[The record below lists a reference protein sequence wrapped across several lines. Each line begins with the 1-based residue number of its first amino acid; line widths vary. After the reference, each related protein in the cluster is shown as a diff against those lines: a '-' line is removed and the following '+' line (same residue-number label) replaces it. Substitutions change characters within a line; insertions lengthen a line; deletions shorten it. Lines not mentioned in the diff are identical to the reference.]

1 MSLSIFYVEI
11 EVIDFLFTSIGLRK
25 PYIWEYSR
33 LNLQH
38 TVLSKRK
45 LTWFVDEGL
54 VDGWDDP
61 RFPTVRGVMR
71 RGMTVEGLRQ
81 FIIAQGSSKAN
92 VTMEWDK
99 IWAFNRKVIDPIAT
113 RCTAVVKEGAVEVT
127 VTGFV
132 GEEVKNIPNHP
143 KVPDGEQK
151 ELWYSPDVYIDSD
164 DAATF
169 NEGETITFMNWGNA
183 VIDQIVTNDVGTVTS
198 VSAQLKPDDTNFKN
212 TTKVTWLAKTDKA
225 ALTPVTCVYYEYIIS
240 KPVLSKEENFKDYIN
255 QSSKTVVDMYGEQYL
270 KSLKKGD
277 VIQLQR
283 KGFFICDQPYVP
295 PSIHS
300 SVEAPCILIAIPD
313 GHTKTLPT
321 SGSKAKRLRD
331 VHATNAPVSS
341 SKKVK
346 QELQIESSGAEQANI
361 AGGGD
366 NVELLKAKISK
377 QGDKVRELKT
387 SGAAKVVM
395 WSCLCLNKYGLLFAF
410 HFHMSP

>member
-1 MSLSIFYVEI
+1 
-11 EVIDFLFTSIGLRK
+11 
-25 PYIWEYSR
+25 
-33 LNLQH
+33 
-38 TVLSKRK
+38 
-45 LTWFVDEGL
+45 
-54 VDGWDDP
+54 
-61 RFPTVRGVMR
+61 
-71 RGMTVEGLRQ
+71 
-81 FIIAQGSSKAN
+81 
-92 VTMEWDK
+92 
-99 IWAFNRKVIDPIAT
+99 
-113 RCTAVVKEGAVEVT
+113 
-127 VTGFV
+127 
-132 GEEVKNIPNHP
+132 
-143 KVPDGEQK
+143 
-151 ELWYSPDVYIDSD
+151 
-164 DAATF
+164 
-169 NEGETITFMNWGNA
+169 
-183 VIDQIVTNDVGTVTS
+183 
-198 VSAQLKPDDTNFKN
+198 
-212 TTKVTWLAKTDKA
+212 VTWLAKTDKA

>member
-1 MSLSIFYVEI
+1 MKAGNEKGLQCCLRAKIDYASDNGCLRDPTLFRCRLEPHVQTGTKYKVYPTYDFACPIVDSIEGVTHALRTMEYHDRDEQYYWLL
-11 EVIDFLFTSIGLRK
+11 DAIGLRK

-183 VIDQIVTNDVGTVTS
+183 VIDQIVTYEGIFFTILNFTKLYFFVTFACVTQWPVFSNDVGTVTS
-198 VSAQLKPDDTNFKN
+198 VSAQLKPDDT
-212 TTKVTWLAKTDKA
+212 V
-225 ALTPVTCVYYEYIIS
+225 
-240 KPVLSKEENFKDYIN
+240 
-255 QSSKTVVDMYGEQYL
+255 
-270 KSLKKGD
+270 
-277 VIQLQR
+277 
-283 KGFFICDQPYVP
+283 
-295 PSIHS
+295 
-300 SVEAPCILIAIPD
+300 
-313 GHTKTLPT
+313 
-321 SGSKAKRLRD
+321 
-331 VHATNAPVSS
+331 
-341 SKKVK
+341 
-346 QELQIESSGAEQANI
+346 
-361 AGGGD
+361 
-366 NVELLKAKISK
+366 
-377 QGDKVRELKT
+377 
-387 SGAAKVVM
+387 
-395 WSCLCLNKYGLLFAF
+395 
-410 HFHMSP
+410 